1 MSLTRRVAIVT
12 GASRSIG
19 RAIALRLAE
28 DGLNVALNDLPSAKE
43 RLEGVRG
50 EERGREALTV
60 LADVS
65 SESDVK
71 RMVDK
76 TAAHFGRLD
85 MVANAGVLIW
95 KKCVDTTV
103 EDFHRLHGVN
113 SLGLFLCYKHA
124 ALKMQELGNKSGRI
138 IGASSGAGRIGHPMT
153 GVYSQTKFGVR
164 GLTHAFA
171 SELAQ
176 TGITVNCYCPG
187 WVDTDMVRAISAKSG
202 DAEALYAFANARTP
216 VGRIGQPEDIA
227 NVVSFLASEKADFI
241 TGKLFSLI
249 DVNGGIVM
257 N

>member
-28 DGLNVALNDLPSAKE
+28 DGLNIALNDLPSAKE

-50 EERGREALTV
+50 EVEGRGRQALTV
-60 LADVS
+60 VADVS
-65 SESDVK
+65 SEPDVK
-71 RMVDK
+71 RMIDD
-76 TAAHFGRLD
+76 TAAHYGRLD
-85 MVANAGVLIW
+85 MVANAGVLIR

-103 EDFHRLHGVN
+103 EDFHRLHSVN

-153 GVYSQTKFGVR
+153 GVYSQTKFGGR
-164 GLTHAFA
+164 GLTHAFGN
-171 SELAQ
+171 SGFF

-202 DAEALYAFANARTP
+202 DAEALYASANARTP

-227 NVVSFLASEKADFI
+227 NVVSFLASQRADFI
-241 TGKLFSLI
+241 TGKPSSLAFKNI
-249 DVNGGIVM
+249 H
-257 N
+257 

>member
-28 DGLNVALNDLPSAKE
+28 DGLNVALNDLPSAKD
-43 RLEGVRG
+43 RLEGVRDEI

-85 MVANAGVLIW
+85 VMVANAGVLIW

-124 ALKMQELGNKSGRI
+124 TLKMQELGNKSGRI

-202 DAEALYAFANARTP
+202 DAEALYASANARTP

-227 NVVSFLASEKADFI
+227 NVVSFLASEKTDFI
-241 TGKLFSLI
+241 TEYPLDGCAC
-249 DVNGGIVM
+249 M
-257 N
+257 

>member
-28 DGLNVALNDLPSAKE
+28 DGLNVALNDLPSAKD
-43 RLEGVRG
+43 RLEGVRDEI

-85 MVANAGVLIW
+85 VMVANAG
-95 KKCVDTTV
+95 TTV

-202 DAEALYAFANARTP
+202 DAEALYASANARTP

-227 NVVSFLASEKADFI
+227 NVVSFLASEKTDFI
-241 TGKLFSLI
+241 TGTGI

>member
-1 MSLTRRVAIVT
+1 MSFARVALVT

-19 RAIALRLAE
+19 RAIALRLAD
-28 DGLNVALNDLPSAKE
+28 DGLNIALNDLPSAME

-50 EERGREALTV
+50 DIEERGRKAFTV

-65 SESDVK
+65 SEPDVK
-71 RMVDK
+71 RMVDD
-76 TAAHFGRLD
+76 TA
-85 MVANAGVLIW
+85 MVANAGVLIY

-103 EDFHRLHGVN
+103 EDYHRLHSVN
-113 SLGLFLCYKHA
+113 SLGLFLCYQHA

-138 IGASSGAGRIGHPMT
+138 IGASSGAGRVGHPMT

-171 SELAQ
+171 AELAS

-187 WVDTDMVRAISAKSG
+187 WVDTDVVRAVAEKSG
-202 DAEALYAFANARTP
+202 DVDALYGTAKARTP
-216 VGRIGQPEDIA
+216 VGRLGQPEDIA
-227 NVVSFLASEKADFI
+227 NVVSFLASREADFI
-241 TGKLFSLI
+241 TGSGI